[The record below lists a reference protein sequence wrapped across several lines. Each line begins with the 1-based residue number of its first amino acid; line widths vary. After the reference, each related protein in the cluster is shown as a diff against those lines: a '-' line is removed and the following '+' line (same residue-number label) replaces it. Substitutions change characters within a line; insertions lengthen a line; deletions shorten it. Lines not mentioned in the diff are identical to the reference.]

1 MKKKYKR
8 ITIILTAVI
17 IFLGSSV
24 SINAQENITIYN
36 STMGEV
42 MRHFEPAAYSELP
55 IEIKEYYDS
64 IGAYKILGE
73 NADEVLPESRGVIWV
88 PSAIVL
94 TTVYKNRPSSAKIT
108 FGGNYS
114 CTKGVK
120 INGFAYVIESSNG
133 NIVESGSVSKTKST
147 SASLRKTVSRK
158 NTGKKYY
165 CRAIGHYMDYDTGL
179 TKTTMQTS
187 GNFSQKGGLNLTN
200 SGLGIMWGPVSI
212 DENAILIVVL
222 LALLIIGT
230 LIYYK
235 RKK

>member
-1 MKKKYKR
+1 MTTINNNDNIYLRKRFLKNILVGENKMNKNYKR

-187 GNFSQKGGLNLTN
+187 GNFS
-200 SGLGIMWGPVSI
+200 
-212 DENAILIVVL
+212 
-222 LALLIIGT
+222 
-230 LIYYK
+230 
-235 RKK
+235 